1 MEKTIYYIIVSGVFT
16 LVSSAVFLVNEVH
29 ATTIVQSVSVH
40 AVTGGQT
47 LTGTNGRNGENGQAG
62 QDGEPG
68 QAGQSV
74 ADLTP
79 DTALASFAAK
89 SVINGETVLDISVT
103 APAGESS
110 QAVIE
115 TNNTAVTALAVAST
129 TFVSVVISDE
139 ESLTSANEYAV
150 IQSVWTNIRLILN
163 LYVAKLF

>member
-29 ATTIVQSVSVH
+29 ATTIVQSVSVQSI
-40 AVTGGQT
+40 TGGQT
-47 LTGTNGRNGENGQAG
+47 VSGTSGRDGENGQPG
-62 QDGEPG
+62 QDGLSG

-79 DTALASFAAK
+79 GTALASFAAK
-89 SVINGETVLDISVT
+89 SVINGETMLDISVT

-110 QAVIE
+110 QTVIE

-139 ESLTSANEYAV
+139 GSLTSANEYAV

>member
-47 LTGTNGRNGENGQAG
+47 VSGTNGRDGENGQDG
-62 QDGEPG
+62 QSG
-68 QAGQSV
+68 QGGQSV

-129 TFVSVVISDE
+129 TFVSVAISDE
-139 ESLTSANEYAV
+139 ESLTSANEHAV
-150 IQSVWTNIRLILN
+150 IQSVWTNILLILN

>member
-47 LTGTNGRNGENGQAG
+47 VTGTNGRDGENGQDG
-62 QDGEPG
+62 QSG
-68 QAGQSV
+68 QRGQSV

-103 APAGESS
+103 APAGESG

-129 TFVSVVISDE
+129 TFVSVAISDE

>member
-47 LTGTNGRNGENGQAG
+47 VTGTNGRDGENGQDG
-62 QDGEPG
+62 QSG
-68 QAGQSV
+68 QRGQSV

-129 TFVSVVISDE
+129 TFVSVAISDE

>member
-47 LTGTNGRNGENGQAG
+47 VTGTNGRDGENGQDG
-62 QDGEPG
+62 QSG
-68 QAGQSV
+68 QRGQSV

-129 TFVSVVISDE
+129 TFVSVAISDE

-150 IQSVWTNIRLILN
+150 IQSVWTNILLILN